1 MQICFLL
8 AIFFLI
14 ISLPSIIIYLTLLI
28 LSRTLLKTLTF
39 KKIGY
44 LKYKNIN
51 FYIDNKFFFLRIHID
66 YFRIYLIWL
75 RFRINPIGIK
85 ISFNLKNNLS
95 SLLKSNR
102 LNKRNSD
109 SFIIQRNQRNTEK
122 KNGILFEIKEKFFK
136 IIKEKYINFH
146 LNNEQ
151 KKSFFKEEEYID
163 NLIKE
168 TEISQKDKIL
178 RNILVFFDFLFQGF
192 EIDFKLSENHFFHN
206 LSFKKGVFG
215 VVKGLNKHK
224 EIHIMMLIY
233 NLSIK
238 EYINVKNIKYVNSMN
253 KYFKDKKDLN
263 FINNDIENGKLKNSF
278 NINSN
283 LFDNYVEFEIINM
296 KKIFVNFKL
305 EYGFYPIS
313 NFSMNNTINIKIEIE
328 HAFINISSRAIDSIM
343 KLINEIIKFN
353 IYNELKKN
361 EMENEIN
368 ISNEILESK
377 EIKFRIECVEE
388 ILLNMISD
396 EIKKIKV
403 KLSDLNINLL
413 SDNHNYIFSG
423 LKISNIQ
430 FLKNNTF
437 NYFYDNTKLKLLNS
451 QSEIKLN
458 DLIITSSKPNK
469 IILEID
475 NYSIIS
481 NSEVIYYHE
490 IRETQ
495 IITKIE
501 NLLPNSNII
510 ISNKELDKY
519 FEVIFNIL
527 SSIDIIESYNYTN
540 FFESKYREQPYEQDI
555 INMNF
560 DNINIIIHD
569 EIIQSEL
576 NNLSIKLKIDQRK
589 NQGTIINIDFT
600 PVYFNFFKKNS
611 TLYSSNCIINGLKI
625 SIIDNLELSNINIK
639 FDESLILIY
648 DDILMEI
655 MKFISSF
662 LTFSIKY
669 NVSKNNFNIDIEKD
683 DKKQKKDIIF
693 IEFPKLKIFYFV
705 DFNDLFTIKLNDF
718 KYIVDDNISF
728 PKLLIYHQ
736 NLKNV
741 FIKKRTLFL
750 NTIKNNIRFNPKN
763 NEINIELNQINLN
776 LYCFELVYPIFSI
789 VNYYQFFPNWID
801 FHMNYKYK
809 SDEDYKLIIIDDLE
823 KKNICTI
830 ILNDVN
836 ININQSLISNCAIF
850 QTNPETL
857 KNFPNKTYSY
867 LDDIKCE
874 QINIKI
880 KGFYLE
886 NDDLFQKE
894 LNKDFNINDDDS
906 SSSNE
911 IKLYLN
917 EDNNK
922 IIYQKNISYYNKITN
937 FQNNKIS
944 FNLIEIDFENINIFH
959 FENLEFQIE
968 DTIINDR
975 FNINQLNSI
984 SLIYK
989 MYSIFY
995 KTIQSRK
1002 IQHENIDIN
1011 IKNTKIFLNDIKII
1025 DKISFLTFDLL
1036 KIIKK
1041 ISFKENQINIFGNEE
1056 TIQKYDKL
1064 NLNIH
1069 NIQTII
1075 NCLDPKTDELYN
1087 KLYLNINCITFK
1099 QENENDLNKIQLSIY
1114 YLSFG
1119 FNFSQNNDYP
1129 LLILPIGEINIYG
1142 DIIKINIP
1150 NNCIRKLKNIDKS
1163 IIVNNYV
1170 GDNKLDIF
1178 ILNTQSLTIFINFPY
1193 LDTFMKIIENFYYRC
1208 ELIQKYINDNK
1219 IINLNDTKK
1228 VSLSSQN
1235 NKNNYINLFEE
1246 NIIFK
1251 TESNKI
1257 AKTLTYNDTNEKNI
1271 DDIIKKKL
1279 LNENKQES
1287 NIKKQKILITIFD
1300 FKLIYLINYKK
1311 TYDSTFAFHKEIK
1324 ERGYF
1329 GYIFR
1334 LYSLSIKYIINSIN
1348 ENPTFEELSAIVNLF
1363 TISCLNENNLIDEK
1377 FFKYDKDINNEQ
1389 FINLKILKTFSE
1401 FMEIPEE
1408 NQLKYLLI
1416 NNIFDNLKEE
1426 KVFEYFYNDY
1436 SLLED
1441 NFEELKFDFNNTL
1454 FKIYNINLKRD
1465 SSQEDNSEELNIY
1478 LNDMKITWN
1487 KLNMDMINILI
1498 FEEILN
1504 IIDNILLKIYPVEEE
1519 KEEKDKISEKTF
1531 DLGRFNF
1538 IFEINDFQVCIEN
1551 ELTFSKVLLATRSK
1565 CTFGIKKL
1573 CMNEKSKNFKMELII
1588 KDLLLYIPPFNNE
1601 HIIYFIG
1608 NSNNNKY
1615 YLDISSFNQM
1625 VNIPNISIAIKEQ
1638 INKINNK
1645 INENNNI
1652 EILTNI
1658 NIIIDKLIGDFSKE
1672 YFESFMNII
1681 KVFIFNRGD
1690 TYAEEKISIDS
1701 RNEDLIKFKI
1711 KEIKEKILENMRI
1724 KITKVKSKQISF
1736 SLDEVIMTL
1745 IKEKKDNIK
1754 LEMKKFEGDHIIYND
1769 SSSETLINVF
1779 TLNIFDLLN
1788 SKNKIILCSLNS
1800 KNKFLNSRQSNNS
1813 VENRIEMLRF
1823 RSKDSN
1829 ISIGTASK
1837 WYVLD
1842 YLEIGVQPLYIN
1854 ISKYQCDFILE
1865 FFFNTN
1871 SNDTEINEDDLKRK
1885 AIENEKLNNNNNNN
1899 LNDEIEYPI
1908 FFKQVKINETKLN
1921 ISYFFNENSKW
1932 NLKEAKIK
1940 FSEFEKKNK
1949 FYPYNTLIYRFIH
1962 HLKIIG
1968 IQNVGNVLASFL
1980 FTFDDS
1986 KKEKNKEKNKEEDD
2000 KKYKNLLF
2008 GNLNSDK

>member
-1 MQICFLL
+1 MQICFWLPIL
-8 AIFFLI
+8 FLI

-28 LSRTLLKTLTF
+28 LSKTLLKTLTF
-39 KKIGY
+39 KKLGY
-44 LKYKNIN
+44 LKYKDIN
-51 FYIDNKFFFLRIHID
+51 FYVDNNYFFLRIHID

-75 RFRINPIGIK
+75 RLRINPIGVK
-85 ISFNLKNNLS
+85 VSFNLKNKLS
-95 SLLKSNR
+95 SLLKSNK
-102 LNKRNSD
+102 LNKKNSD
-109 SFIIQRNQRNTEK
+109 SFIIQRNKNNSEK

-136 IIKEKYINFH
+136 IIKEKYINVH

-151 KKSFFKEEEYID
+151 KKNFFQEEEYID

-178 RNILVFFDFLFQGF
+178 RNILVFFDFLLQEF
-192 EIDFKLSENHFFHN
+192 EINFKLNENEFFHN

-233 NLSIK
+233 NLRVK
-238 EYINVKNIKYVNSMN
+238 EYINVKNIKTMN
-253 KYFKDKKDLN
+253 KYFKEKKDLN
-263 FINNDIENGKLKNSF
+263 NNNDIENEELKNPFNIKNESF
-278 NINSN
+278 N
-283 LFDNYVEFEIINM
+283 NYVEFDIINM
-296 KKIFVNFKL
+296 QKIFVNFKL

-313 NFSMNNTINIKIEIE
+313 NLSMNNTINIKIEIE
-328 HAFINISSRAIDSIM
+328 HTFINISSRAIDSIM

-353 IYNELKKN
+353 IYNDLKKN
-361 EMENEIN
+361 ENGNEIN

-388 ILLNMISD
+388 ILLNMISE

-403 KLSDLNINLL
+403 KLTDLNINLL
-413 SDNHNYIFSG
+413 SDNHNYSFTSM
-423 LKISNIQ
+423 KISNIQ
-430 FLKNNTF
+430 FLKNNSF

-458 DLIITSSKPNK
+458 DLIITSSKQNK

-475 NYSIIS
+475 NYSIIL

-490 IRETQ
+490 MREAQ

-519 FEVIFNIL
+519 FEIIFNVL
-527 SSIDIIESYNYTN
+527 SSIDKIESYNYIN
-540 FFESKYREQPYEQDI
+540 FFESKYREEPYEQNI

-560 DNINIIIHD
+560 DNINIIIYD

-576 NNLSIKLKIDQRK
+576 NNLSIKLKIDERK
-589 NQGTIINIDFT
+589 NKGTIINIDFT
-600 PVYFNFFKKNS
+600 PIYFNFFKKNI
-611 TLYSSNCIINGLKI
+611 TLYSSNCIINGLKL
-625 SIIDNLELSNINIK
+625 SIIDDLESSNINIK

-669 NVSKNNFNIDIEKD
+669 NVSKNNSNIDIEKD
-683 DKKQKKDIIF
+683 DKKKKKEIIF
-693 IEFPKLKIFYFV
+693 IEFPKLKIFYYV

-718 KYIVDDNISF
+718 KYIVDENISL

-736 NLKNV
+736 NLTNV
-741 FIKKRTLFL
+741 FIKKKTLFL
-750 NTIKNNIRFNPKN
+750 NLIKNNIRFNPKN
-763 NEINIELNQINLN
+763 NEINIEIGQINLN

-789 VNYYQFFPNWID
+789 VNYYQFFPDWID
-801 FHMNYKYK
+801 FHMNNKYK

-823 KKNICTI
+823 KKDKCTI
-830 ILNDVN
+830 ILNEIN
-836 ININQSLISNCAIF
+836 ININQTLISNCAIF

-857 KNFPNKTYSY
+857 NNFSNKTYSY

-874 QINIKI
+874 QIKIKI

-886 NDDLFQKE
+886 NEGLYQKE

-911 IKLYLN
+911 LKLYLN

-922 IIYQKNISYYNKITN
+922 VICQKNSSYYNKITN
-937 FQNNKIS
+937 FQNNTIS
-944 FNLIEIDFENINIFH
+944 FNLIEIDFENINVLN
-959 FENLEFQIE
+959 FEKLELQIE
-968 DTIINDR
+968 NTEINDR

-989 MYSIFY
+989 IYSIFY
-995 KTIQSRK
+995 KKIQSRTTK
-1002 IQHENIDIN
+1002 YENIN
-1011 IKNTKIFLNDIKII
+1011 IYLKNTKIFLNDIKII
-1025 DKISFLTFDLL
+1025 DKISLLTYDLL
-1036 KIIKK
+1036 KKIDK
-1041 ISFKENQINIFGNEE
+1041 ISFKENEINIFGNEE
-1056 TIQKYDKL
+1056 TIQKYEKL
-1064 NLNIH
+1064 KLNIH
-1069 NIQTII
+1069 NIQAII
-1075 NCLDPKTDELYN
+1075 NCLDPKTEELYN
-1087 KLYLNINCITFK
+1087 KIYLNINCFGLNY
-1099 QENENDLNKIQLSIY
+1099 ENENDLNKIQLSIY

-1119 FNFSQNNDYP
+1119 FNFSKNNDYP
-1129 LLILPIGEINIYG
+1129 LLILPIAEININD

-1170 GDNKLDIF
+1170 GNNKLDMF
-1178 ILNTQSLTIFINFPY
+1178 ILNTQSFTIFINFPY
-1193 LDTFMKIIENFYYRC
+1193 LETLMKIIENFYHRC
-1208 ELIQKYINDNK
+1208 ELIQKCIIDYNINNQKDINK
-1219 IINLNDTKK
+1219 HESLFSNNTNLN
-1228 VSLSSQN
+1228 
-1235 NKNNYINLFEE
+1235 LFDD
-1246 NIIFK
+1246 NIIFN
-1251 TESNKI
+1251 TESNKTI
-1257 AKTLTYNDTNEKNI
+1257 KSLNNKNI
-1271 DDIIKKKL
+1271 NLNTQEIIKTKI
-1279 LNENKQES
+1279 LNENNQES
-1287 NIKKQKILITIFD
+1287 NVKKQKIIIAIFD
-1300 FKLIYLINYKK
+1300 FKLIYLINYKE

-1329 GYIFR
+1329 GYIVR
-1334 LYSLSIKYIINSIN
+1334 LYSTSIKYIINKIN
-1348 ENPTFEELSAIVNLF
+1348 ENHQFEELNAIINLF

-1377 FFKYDKDINNEQ
+1377 FFKYDKDINNEK
-1389 FINLKILKTFSE
+1389 FMNLKTLKTFSE

-1416 NNIFDNLKEE
+1416 NNIFNNLKEE
-1426 KVFEYFYNDY
+1426 QIFEYFYNDY
-1436 SLLED
+1436 SLFED

-1465 SSQEDNSEELNIY
+1465 SSQEDNSEELNIF

-1487 KLNMDMINILI
+1487 KLNMDMVNILV
-1498 FEEILN
+1498 FEDILN
-1504 IIDNILLKIYPVEEE
+1504 IIDNILLKIYPTEEE

-1588 KDLLLYIPPFNNE
+1588 KDLLLFIPPFNNQ

-1608 NSNNNKY
+1608 DSNYNKY
-1615 YLDISSFNQM
+1615 YLDITSFNQM
-1625 VNIPNISIAIKEQ
+1625 VNIPNITLAIKEQ
-1638 INKINNK
+1638 INKVNNTM
-1645 INENNNI
+1645 NENNNI
-1652 EILTNI
+1652 DILTNI
-1658 NIIIDKLIGDFSKE
+1658 NIIIDKLSGDFSKE

-1711 KEIKEKILENMRI
+1711 KEIKDRLIESMKIKVTKI
-1724 KITKVKSKQISF
+1724 KIKQISF

-1754 LEMKKFEGDHIIYND
+1754 LEMRKFEGDHIIYSD

-1871 SNDTEINEDDLKRK
+1871 SNDAEINEDDLKRK
-1885 AIENEKLNNNNNNN
+1885 VIENEKLNNNNNNN
-1899 LNDEIEYPI
+1899 SNEEIEYPI
-1908 FFKQVKINETKLN
+1908 YFKQVKVNETKLN
-1921 ISYFFNENSKW
+1921 ISYFFNEGSKW

-1980 FTFDDS
+1980 FTFDDTKQEKS
-1986 KKEKNKEKNKEEDD
+1986 KEKKKEEDD
-2000 KKYKNLLF
+2000 ENYKKLLF